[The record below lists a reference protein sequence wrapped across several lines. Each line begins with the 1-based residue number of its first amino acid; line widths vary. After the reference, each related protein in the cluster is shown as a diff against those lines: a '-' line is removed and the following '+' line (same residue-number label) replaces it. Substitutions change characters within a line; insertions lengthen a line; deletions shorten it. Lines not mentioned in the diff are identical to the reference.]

1 MEKQKVLSYAE
12 QFEAEFMRL
21 YYELDVPTAPEKRKP
36 FIIDSIWM
44 DLYPLI
50 FKPDNKQIN
59 NTNSKIMYH
68 DIQTIESVVDMYIK
82 LCCRFNGVIKY
93 NAFCNLTGIDYSTIC
108 LWHNSNKTDKYIFSI
123 NNSDI
128 EIESNSINYI
138 YIDSNNVISRHN
150 NMYYVNNSDP
160 LSKLR
165 FDVKKKLHKFMIDE
179 NTDGLSGDT
188 VGYTIRANND
198 EELGKLY
205 DPKKIVLQQQAKQT
219 SLSISDLKLLE

>member
-12 QFEAEFMRL
+12 QLEAEFMRL

-68 DIQTIESVVDMYIK
+68 DIQTIESIVDMYIK
-82 LCCRFNGVIKY
+82 LCFRFNGVIKY

-108 LWHNSNKTDKYIFSI
+108 LWYNSNKTDKYIFSL

-138 YIDSNNVISRHN
+138 YIDSNNVVSKHN
-150 NMYYVNNSDP
+150 NVYYINNSDP

-198 EELGKLY
+198 EDLGKLY
-205 DPKKIVLQQQAKQT
+205 DPKKIVLQQQAKT
-219 SLSISDLKLLE
+219 ASLSINDLKLLE